1 MDNDY
6 LSVAKDSP
14 DDRMAAQGR
23 ILLVDDDPDL
33 LASLKDLLEDAGY
46 RVETA
51 TGPEGA
57 RRAAGAFRP
66 DAAVLDVKLGLANG
80 IDLVPELKRDIPD
93 LVCIVMTAFAEAES
107 AIKAVR
113 HGADDYL
120 HKPVAPD
127 LHMRTLD
134 CFLRQQRLA
143 REKEA
148 AIAALRESERKYR
161 TIVDST
167 SNGYWLVDTDR
178 KTVEVNAALRRM
190 LDQGSEALIGRSPL
204 DFAAEN
210 DRATLRGLF
219 DRSPRRGMPYTKS
232 P

>member
-14 DDRMAAQGR
+14 DDGVAAQGR
-23 ILLVDDDPDL
+23 ILLVDDDTDL
-33 LASLKDLLEDAGY
+33 LASLKDLHEDAGY

-93 LVCIVMTAFAEAES
+93 LVCIVMAAFAEAES

-127 LHMRTLD
+127 LLMRTLD
-134 CFLRQQRLA
+134 RFLRQQRLA